1 MRKSLISV
9 GFGLLLLIVGS
20 FVSNLIININKSEP
34 NYNNNSLT
42 SVYIKVVKNNS
53 NKIEIERNGK
63 LQSSNRI
70 SIISEVQGLKKKNR
84 NKSFKEGE
92 RFNKGETLIEINS
105 DEFNSTVK
113 QSRSELKN
121 LIASVLPD
129 IKIDYAEN
137 FNKWKNYFD
146 NLSVEKPI
154 SNIPESASEKENLF
168 LVGRGIES
176 SYYKVKNLEER
187 LSKYHIKAPFNGI
200 LVKGNISDGAF
211 IVPNQILGEFIDP
224 NNFEVGVNIP
234 VIHIDKIKLNQ
245 SVSIISEGEKDDVI
259 GKIKRINRKVDEMTQ
274 TVKIFIEFNNR
285 NLFEGKFVEIKVPLG
300 VIPNSQLISRSLL
313 INDKYVFV
321 ANKDDKISKAY
332 VQPLFYNK
340 KNVIVTGLEDGTRL
354 ITSSVSGI
362 YEGMKIKVVQRW
374 EELLNILWITKFPLI
389 F

>member
-1 MRKSLISV
+1 MRKSLVSI
-9 GFGLLLLIVGS
+9 GFGLLLLIVGI
-20 FVSNLIININKSEP
+20 FISNLIIDLNKSEP
-34 NYNNNSLT
+34 TYNNNSLT
-42 SVYIKVVKNNS
+42 SVYIELVKNDS
-53 NKIEIERNGK
+53 NKIEIKRNGK

-70 SIISEVQGLKKKNR
+70 SIISEVQGIKKKNR

-92 RFNKGETLIEINS
+92 RFNKDETLIKINS

-137 FNKWKNYFD
+137 FNNWKNYFD
-146 NLSVEKPI
+146 NLSVEEPI
-154 SNIPESASEKENLF
+154 SKIPESASEKENLF

-176 SYYKVKNLEER
+176 TYYKVKNLEER
-187 LSKYHIKAPFNGI
+187 LSKYDIKAPFSGI

-234 VIHIDKIKLNQ
+234 VNFIEKIKLNQ
-245 SVSIISEGEKDDVI
+245 SVSIISEGNKDDVI

-285 NLFEGKFVEIKVPLG
+285 NLFEGKFVEVKIPLG
-300 VIPNSQLISRSLL
+300 VIPNSELISRSLL
-313 INDKYVFV
+313 INDNYVFI
-321 ANKDDKISKAY
+321 ANKDNKISKAY

-340 KNVIVTGLEDGTRL
+340 ENDIVTGLEDGTRL
-354 ITSSVSGI
+354 ITSNVSGI

-374 EELLNILWITKFPLI
+374 EELLNIL
-389 F
+389 

>member
-1 MRKSLISV
+1 MRKSLVSI
-9 GFGLLLLIVGS
+9 GFGLLLLITGI
-20 FVSNLIININKSEP
+20 FISNLIIDLNKSEP
-34 NYNNNSLT
+34 TYNNNSLT
-42 SVYIKVVKNNS
+42 SVYIELVKNDS

-70 SIISEVQGLKKKNR
+70 SIISEVQGIKKKNR

-92 RFNKGETLIEINS
+92 RFNKDEPLIKINS

-137 FNKWKNYFD
+137 FNNWKNYFD
-146 NLSVEKPI
+146 NLSVEEPI
-154 SNIPESASEKENLF
+154 SKIPESASEKENLF

-176 SYYKVKNLEER
+176 TYYKVKNLEER
-187 LSKYHIKAPFNGI
+187 LSKYDIKAPFSGI
-200 LVKGNISDGAF
+200 LVKGNISEGAF

-234 VIHIDKIKLNQ
+234 VNFIDKIKLNQ
-245 SVSIISEGEKDDVI
+245 SVSIISGGNKDDI
-259 GKIKRINRKVDEMTQ
+259 MGKIKRINRKVDEMTQ

-285 NLFEGKFVEIKVPLG
+285 NLFEGKFVEVKIPLW
-300 VIPNSQLISRSLL
+300 VIPNSELISRSLL
-313 INDKYVFV
+313 INDKYVFI
-321 ANKDDKISKAY
+321 ANKDNKISKAY

-340 KNVIVTGLEDGTRL
+340 ENVIVTGLEDGTRL
-354 ITSSVSGI
+354 ITSNVSGI

-374 EELLNILWITKFPLI
+374 EELLNIL
-389 F
+389 

>member
-1 MRKSLISV
+1 MRKSLVSV
-9 GFGLLLLIVGS
+9 GFGLILLIVGS
-20 FVSNLIININKSEP
+20 FISNLIININKSEP

-42 SVYIKVVKNNS
+42 SVYIKLVKNNS

-146 NLSVEKPI
+146 NLSIEKPI
-154 SNIPESASEKENLF
+154 SKIPESASEKENLF

-187 LSKYHIKAPFNGI
+187 LSKYHIKAPFDGI

-224 NNFEVGVNIP
+224 NNFEVGVDIP
-234 VIHIDKIKLNQ
+234 VNYVEKIKLNQ
-245 SVSIISEGEKDDVI
+245 SVSIISEGNKDNVI

-300 VIPNSQLISRSLL
+300 VIPESQLISRSLL
-313 INDKYVFV
+313 INDSYVFV

-340 KNVIVTGLEDGTRL
+340 KNVIVTGLDDGTRL
-354 ITSSVSGI
+354 ITSNVSGI

-374 EELLNILWITKFPLI
+374 EELLNIL
-389 F
+389 

>member
-1 MRKSLISV
+1 MRKSLVSV

-70 SIISEVQGLKKKNR
+70 SIISEVQGIKKKHR
-84 NKSFKEGE
+84 NKNFKEGE
-92 RFNKGETLIEINS
+92 RFNRGETLIEINS

-224 NNFEVGVNIP
+224 NNFEVGVDIP
-234 VIHIDKIKLNQ
+234 VNYLEKIKLNQ
-245 SVSIISEGEKDDVI
+245 SVSIISEGNKDDVI

-285 NLFEGKFVEIKVPLG
+285 NLFEGKFVEIKLPLG
-300 VIPNSQLISRSLL
+300 VIPKSQLISRSLL

-332 VQPLFYNK
+332 VQPIFYNK
-340 KNVIVTGLEDGTRL
+340 KNVIVTGLENGTRL
-354 ITSSVSGI
+354 ITSNVSGI

-374 EELLNILWITKFPLI
+374 EELLNIL
-389 F
+389 

>member
-1 MRKSLISV
+1 MRKSLVSI
-9 GFGLLLLIVGS
+9 GFGLLLLITGI
-20 FVSNLIININKSEP
+20 FISNLIIDLNKSEP
-34 NYNNNSLT
+34 TYNNNSLT
-42 SVYIKVVKNNS
+42 SVYIELVKNDS

-70 SIISEVQGLKKKNR
+70 SIISEVQGIKKKNR

-92 RFNKGETLIEINS
+92 RFNKDETLIKINS

-137 FNKWKNYFD
+137 FNNWKNYFD
-146 NLSVEKPI
+146 NLSVEEPI
-154 SNIPESASEKENLF
+154 SKIPESASEKENLF

-176 SYYKVKNLEER
+176 TYYKVKNLEER
-187 LSKYHIKAPFNGI
+187 LSKYDIKAPFSGI
-200 LVKGNISDGAF
+200 LVKGNISEGAF

-234 VIHIDKIKLNQ
+234 VNLIDKIKLNQ
-245 SVSIISEGEKDDVI
+245 SVSIISGGNKENI
-259 GKIKRINRKVDEMTQ
+259 MGKIKRINRKVDEMTQ

-285 NLFEGKFVEIKVPLG
+285 NLFEGKFVEVKIPLG
-300 VIPNSQLISRSLL
+300 VIPNSELISRSLL
-313 INDKYVFV
+313 INDNYVFI
-321 ANKDDKISKAY
+321 ANKDNKISKAY

-340 KNVIVTGLEDGTRL
+340 ENVIVTGLEDGTRL
-354 ITSSVSGI
+354 ITSNVSGI
-362 YEGMKIKVVQRW
+362 YEGMKIKVVQKW
-374 EELLNILWITKFPLI
+374 EELLNIL
-389 F
+389 

>member
-1 MRKSLISV
+1 MRKSLVSV

-70 SIISEVQGLKKKNR
+70 SIISEVQGIKKKHR
-84 NKSFKEGE
+84 NKNFKEGE
-92 RFNKGETLIEINS
+92 RFNRGETLIEINS

-154 SNIPESASEKENLF
+154 SKIPESASEKENLF

-234 VIHIDKIKLNQ
+234 INHIEKIKLNQ
-245 SVSIISEGEKDDVI
+245 SVSIISEGYKDDVI

-274 TVKIFIEFNNR
+274 TVKIFIEFKNR

-354 ITSSVSGI
+354 ITSNVSGI

-374 EELLNILWITKFPLI
+374 EELLNILLITKFPLI

>member
-1 MRKSLISV
+1 MRKSFVSV
-9 GFGLLLLIVGS
+9 GFGLILLIVGS
-20 FVSNLIININKSEP
+20 FISKLIININKSEP
-34 NYNNNSLT
+34 TYNNNSLT

-92 RFNKGETLIEINS
+92 RFNKDETLIKINS

-137 FNKWKNYFD
+137 FNNWKNYFD
-146 NLSVEKPI
+146 NLSVEEPI
-154 SNIPESASEKENLF
+154 SKIPESASEKENLF

-176 SYYKVKNLEER
+176 TYYKVKNLEER
-187 LSKYHIKAPFNGI
+187 LSKYDIKAPFSGI
-200 LVKGNISDGAF
+200 LVKGNISEGAF

-234 VIHIDKIKLNQ
+234 VNFIEKIKLNQ
-245 SVSIISEGEKDDVI
+245 SVSIISGGNKDDI
-259 GKIKRINRKVDEMTQ
+259 MGKIKRINRKVDEMTQ

-285 NLFEGKFVEIKVPLG
+285 NLFEGKFVEVKIPLG
-300 VIPNSQLISRSLL
+300 VIPNSELISRSLL

-321 ANKDDKISKAY
+321 ANKDNKISKAY

-340 KNVIVTGLEDGTRL
+340 ENVIVTGLEDGTRL
-354 ITSSVSGI
+354 ITSNVSGI

-374 EELLNILWITKFPLI
+374 EEL
-389 F
+389 

>member
-1 MRKSLISV
+1 MRKSLVSV

-70 SIISEVQGLKKKNR
+70 SIISEVQGIKKKHR
-84 NKSFKEGE
+84 NKNFKEGE
-92 RFNKGETLIEINS
+92 RFNRGETLIEINS

-154 SNIPESASEKENLF
+154 SKIPESASEKENLF

-176 SYYKVKNLEER
+176 SYYKVKNLEDR

-234 VIHIDKIKLNQ
+234 INHIEKIKLNQ
-245 SVSIISEGEKDDVI
+245 SVSIISEGYKDDVI

-340 KNVIVTGLEDGTRL
+340 KNVIVKGLEDGTRL

-374 EELLNILWITKFPLI
+374 KELLNIL
-389 F
+389 

>member
-1 MRKSLISV
+1 MRKSLVSI
-9 GFGLLLLIVGS
+9 GFGLLLLITGI
-20 FVSNLIININKSEP
+20 FISNIIIDLNKSEP
-34 NYNNNSLT
+34 TYNNNSLT
-42 SVYIKVVKNNS
+42 SVYIEVVKNDS

-70 SIISEVQGLKKKNR
+70 SIISEVQGIKKKNR

-92 RFNKGETLIEINS
+92 RFNKDETLIKINS

-137 FNKWKNYFD
+137 FNNWKNYFD
-146 NLSVEKPI
+146 NLSVEEPI
-154 SNIPESASEKENLF
+154 SKIPESASEKENLF

-176 SYYKVKNLEER
+176 TYYKVKNLEER
-187 LSKYHIKAPFNGI
+187 LSKYDIKAPFSGI
-200 LVKGNISDGAF
+200 LVKGNISEGAF

-234 VIHIDKIKLNQ
+234 VNFIEKIKLNQ
-245 SVSIISEGEKDDVI
+245 SVSIISAGNNEDI
-259 GKIKRINRKVDEMTQ
+259 MGKIKRINRKVDEMTQ

-285 NLFEGKFVEIKVPLG
+285 NLFEGKFVEVKIPLG
-300 VIPNSQLISRSLL
+300 VIPNSELIPRSLL

-321 ANKDDKISKAY
+321 ANKDNKISKVN

-340 KNVIVTGLEDGTRL
+340 ENVIVTGLEDGTRL
-354 ITSSVSGI
+354 ITSNVSGI

-374 EELLNILWITKFPLI
+374 EELLNIL
-389 F
+389 

>member
-1 MRKSLISV
+1 MRKSLVSV

-70 SIISEVQGLKKKNR
+70 SIISEVQGIKKKHR
-84 NKSFKEGE
+84 NKNFKEGE
-92 RFNKGETLIEINS
+92 RFNRGETLIEINS

-154 SNIPESASEKENLF
+154 SKIPESASEKENLF

-234 VIHIDKIKLNQ
+234 VNHIEKIKLNQ
-245 SVSIISEGEKDDVI
+245 SVSIISEGYKDDVI

-340 KNVIVTGLEDGTRL
+340 KNVIVTGLENGTRL

-374 EELLNILWITKFPLI
+374 KELLNIL
-389 F
+389 

>member
-1 MRKSLISV
+1 MRKSLVSI
-9 GFGLLLLIVGS
+9 GFGLLLLITGI
-20 FVSNLIININKSEP
+20 FISNLIIDLNKSEP
-34 NYNNNSLT
+34 TYNNNSLT
-42 SVYIKVVKNNS
+42 SVYIELVKNDS

-70 SIISEVQGLKKKNR
+70 SIISEVQGIKKKNR

-92 RFNKGETLIEINS
+92 RFNKDETLIKINS

-137 FNKWKNYFD
+137 FKNWKNYFD
-146 NLSVEKPI
+146 NFSVEEPI
-154 SNIPESASEKENLF
+154 SKIPESASEKENLF

-176 SYYKVKNLEER
+176 TYYKVKNLEER
-187 LSKYHIKAPFNGI
+187 LSKYDIKAPFSGI
-200 LVKGNISDGAF
+200 LVKGNISEGAF

-234 VIHIDKIKLNQ
+234 VNFIDKIKLNQ
-245 SVSIISEGEKDDVI
+245 SVSIISSGNKEDII

-285 NLFEGKFVEIKVPLG
+285 NLFEGKFVEVKIPLG
-300 VIPNSQLISRSLL
+300 VIPNSELISRSLL
-313 INDKYVFV
+313 INDKYVFI
-321 ANKDDKISKAY
+321 ANKENKISKAY

-340 KNVIVTGLEDGTRL
+340 ENVIVTGLEDGTRL
-354 ITSSVSGI
+354 ITSNVSGI

-374 EELLNILWITKFPLI
+374 KELSNIL
-389 F
+389 

>member
-1 MRKSLISV
+1 MRKSLVSV

-53 NKIEIERNGK
+53 NKVEIERNGK

-70 SIISEVQGLKKKNR
+70 SIISEVQGIKKKHR
-84 NKSFKEGE
+84 NKNFKEGE
-92 RFNKGETLIEINS
+92 RFNRGETLIEINS

-154 SNIPESASEKENLF
+154 SKIPESASEKENLF

-234 VIHIDKIKLNQ
+234 INHIEKIKLNQ
-245 SVSIISEGEKDDVI
+245 SVSIISEGYKDDVI

-274 TVKIFIEFNNR
+274 TAKIFIEFNNK

-321 ANKDDKISKAY
+321 ANKDNKISKAY
-332 VQPLFYNK
+332 VQPIFYNK

-374 EELLNILWITKFPLI
+374 EELLNIL
-389 F
+389 

>member
-70 SIISEVQGLKKKNR
+70 SIISEVQGIKKKNR
-84 NKSFKEGE
+84 NKSFKEGV

-105 DEFNSTVK
+105 DEFNSIVK

-146 NLSVEKPI
+146 NLSVEEPI
-154 SNIPESASEKENLF
+154 SKIPESASEKENLF

-176 SYYKVKNLEER
+176 TYYKVKNLEER
-187 LSKYHIKAPFNGI
+187 LSKYEIKAPFDGI
-200 LVKGNISDGAF
+200 LVKGNISDGSF

-234 VIHIDKIKLNQ
+234 VNYLEKIKLNQ
-245 SVSIISEGEKDDVI
+245 SVSIISEGNKDDVI

-300 VIPNSQLISRSLL
+300 VIPKSQLISRSLL
-313 INDKYVFV
+313 INDEYVFV
-321 ANKDDKISKAY
+321 ANKDDKISKTY

-354 ITSSVSGI
+354 ITSNVSGI

-374 EELLNILWITKFPLI
+374 EELLNIL
-389 F
+389 

>member
-1 MRKSLISV
+1 LISV

-70 SIISEVQGLKKKNR
+70 SIISEVQGIKKKHR
-84 NKSFKEGE
+84 NKNFKEGE
-92 RFNKGETLIEINS
+92 RFNRGETLIEINS

-137 FNKWKNYFD
+137 FNKWKNYFV

-154 SNIPESASEKENLF
+154 SKIPESASEKENLF

-200 LVKGNISDGAF
+200 LVKGNISEGAF

-224 NNFEVGVNIP
+224 NNFEVGINIP
-234 VIHIDKIKLNQ
+234 VNFLQKIKLNQ
-245 SVSIISEGEKDDVI
+245 SVSIISEDNKDNVL

-274 TVKIFIEFNNR
+274 TVKIYIEFNNR
-285 NLFEGKFVEIKVPLG
+285 NLFEGKFVEVKVPLG

-313 INDKYVFV
+313 INDRYVFI
-321 ANKDDKISKAY
+321 ANKDDKISKVN
-332 VQPLFYNK
+332 VQPIFYNK
-340 KNVIVTGLEDGTRL
+340 ENVIVTGLEDGTRL
-354 ITSSVSGI
+354 VTSNVSGI
-362 YEGMKIKVVQRW
+362 YEGMKIKVVQR
-374 EELLNILWITKFPLI
+374 
-389 F
+389 

>member
-1 MRKSLISV
+1 MRKSLVSV
-9 GFGLLLLIVGS
+9 GFGLILLIVGS
-20 FVSNLIININKSEP
+20 FISNLIIKINKSEP
-34 NYNNNSLT
+34 TYNNNSLT

-154 SNIPESASEKENLF
+154 SKIPESASEKENLF

-187 LSKYHIKAPFNGI
+187 LSKYHIKAPFDGI

-224 NNFEVGVNIP
+224 NNFEVGVDIP
-234 VIHIDKIKLNQ
+234 VNYVEKIKLNQ
-245 SVSIISEGEKDDVI
+245 SVSIISEGNKDNVI

-300 VIPNSQLISRSLL
+300 VIPESQLISRSLL
-313 INDKYVFV
+313 INDRYVFV

-340 KNVIVTGLEDGTRL
+340 KNVIVTGLDDGTRL
-354 ITSSVSGI
+354 ITSNVSGI

-374 EELLNILWITKFPLI
+374 EELLNIL
-389 F
+389 

>member
-1 MRKSLISV
+1 MRKSLVSV
-9 GFGLLLLIVGS
+9 GFGLILLIVGS
-20 FVSNLIININKSEP
+20 FISNLIIKINKSEP
-34 NYNNNSLT
+34 TYNNNSLT

-92 RFNKGETLIEINS
+92 RFNRGETLIEINS

-154 SNIPESASEKENLF
+154 SKIPESASEKENLF

-187 LSKYHIKAPFNGI
+187 LSKYHIKAPFDGI

-224 NNFEVGVNIP
+224 NNFEVGVDIP
-234 VIHIDKIKLNQ
+234 VNYVEKIKLNQ
-245 SVSIISEGEKDDVI
+245 SVSIISEGNKDNVI

-300 VIPNSQLISRSLL
+300 VIPESQLISRSLL
-313 INDKYVFV
+313 INDRYVFV

-340 KNVIVTGLEDGTRL
+340 KNVIVTGLDDGTRL
-354 ITSSVSGI
+354 ITSNVSGI

-374 EELLNILWITKFPLI
+374 EELLNIL
-389 F
+389 

>member
-1 MRKSLISV
+1 MRKSLVSI
-9 GFGLLLLIVGS
+9 GFGLLLLITGI
-20 FVSNLIININKSEP
+20 FISNLIIDLNKSEP
-34 NYNNNSLT
+34 TYNNNSLT
-42 SVYIKVVKNNS
+42 SVYIELVKNDS

-70 SIISEVQGLKKKNR
+70 SIISEVQGIKKKNR

-92 RFNKGETLIEINS
+92 RFNKDETLIKINS

-137 FNKWKNYFD
+137 FNNWKNYFD
-146 NLSVEKPI
+146 NLSVDEPI
-154 SNIPESASEKENLF
+154 SKIPESASEKENLF

-176 SYYKVKNLEER
+176 TYYKVKNLEER
-187 LSKYHIKAPFNGI
+187 LSKYDIKAPFSGI
-200 LVKGNISDGAF
+200 LVKGNISEGAF

-234 VIHIDKIKLNQ
+234 VNLIDKIKLNQ
-245 SVSIISEGEKDDVI
+245 SVSIISGGIKDDIV

-285 NLFEGKFVEIKVPLG
+285 NLFEGKFVEVKIPLG
-300 VIPNSQLISRSLL
+300 VIPNSELISRSLL
-313 INDKYVFV
+313 INDKYVFI
-321 ANKDDKISKAY
+321 ANKDNKISKAY

-340 KNVIVTGLEDGTRL
+340 ENVIVTGLEDGTRL
-354 ITSSVSGI
+354 ITSNVSGI

-374 EELLNILWITKFPLI
+374 EELLNIL
-389 F
+389 

>member
-1 MRKSLISV
+1 MRKSLVSI
-9 GFGLLLLIVGS
+9 GFGLLLLITGI
-20 FVSNLIININKSEP
+20 FISNIIIDLNKSEP
-34 NYNNNSLT
+34 TYNNNSLT
-42 SVYIKVVKNNS
+42 SVYIEVVKNDS

-70 SIISEVQGLKKKNR
+70 SIISEVQGIKKKNR

-92 RFNKGETLIEINS
+92 RFNKDETLIKINS

-137 FNKWKNYFD
+137 FNNWKNYFD
-146 NLSVEKPI
+146 NLSVEEPI
-154 SNIPESASEKENLF
+154 SKIPESASEKENLF

-176 SYYKVKNLEER
+176 TYYKVKNLEER
-187 LSKYHIKAPFNGI
+187 LSKYDIKAPFSGI
-200 LVKGNISDGAF
+200 LVKGNISEGAF

-234 VIHIDKIKLNQ
+234 VNFIDKIKLNQ
-245 SVSIISEGEKDDVI
+245 SVSIISGGNKDDI
-259 GKIKRINRKVDEMTQ
+259 MGKIKRINRKVDEMTQ

-285 NLFEGKFVEIKVPLG
+285 DLFEGKFVEVKIPLG
-300 VIPNSQLISRSLL
+300 VIPNSELIPRSLL

-321 ANKDDKISKAY
+321 ANKDNKISKVN

-340 KNVIVTGLEDGTRL
+340 DNVIVTGLEDGTRL
-354 ITSSVSGI
+354 ITSNVSGI

-374 EELLNILWITKFPLI
+374 EELLNIL
-389 F
+389 